1 MSVQITIKG
10 ENLDY
15 QGETTL
21 HKAGQILAFLGTEQ
35 SPSHNPA
42 SSSSVMLSALQSTT
56 TPRNAIG
63 EANAKS
69 NPQKIAALSKYLRDR
84 GQDAFTRAEVLEQF
98 RRAGESTPKNIG
110 RDLKDAVIF
119 GFICESDTQK
129 NEYYLTNNGEAAVL
143 SKFAGD
149 TSISKKGS
157 RPKMRKTS
165 AQTSEPANQKLKD
178 ITWATTWEGLLKYW
192 DLQKKS
198 DRILWILYVAKAQDV
213 KEMTNRD
220 IEYVAKQL
228 DDDAPASNIN
238 ALTQAAKKS
247 GYITRKGSVYA
258 LLGPGTTYVKNLT
271 AAVA

>member
-21 HKAGQILAFLGTEQ
+21 NKAGQILAFLGTEQ
-35 SPSHNPA
+35 TSPHSPA
-42 SSSSVMLSALQSTT
+42 PAASVMLPALQSTI
-56 TPRNAIG
+56 TPRNAIS

-69 NPQKIAALSKYLRDR
+69 NPQKIAALGKYLRDR
-84 GQDAFTRAEVLEQF
+84 GQNAFTRSEVLEQF

-129 NEYYLTNNGEAAVL
+129 NEYYLTNNGEEAVL
-143 SKFAGD
+143 NKFAGD
-149 TSISKKGS
+149 ASSAKKGS
-157 RPKMRKTS
+157 RPKSRKIS
-165 AQTSEPANQKLKD
+165 AQTSEPNNQKLKD
-178 ITWATTWEGLLKYW
+178 ITWATTWEGLPKYW

-198 DRILWILYVAKAQDV
+198 DRILWMLYVAKAQDV
-213 KEMTNRD
+213 KEMTNKD
-220 IEYVAKQL
+220 IEYVARQL

-238 ALTQAAKKS
+238 ALTQAAKKN
-247 GYITRKGSVYA
+247 GYITRKGAVYT

-271 AAVA
+271 AAA